1 MPPGVATGAAAAAA
15 RVVAARSPE
24 RRAVVARNLRRVVG
38 PETSEAELD
47 RLVRRAFSSY
57 GRYWA
62 DGAVLDLSAPEPF
75 PRGLVVEGERHVRK
89 AVADGRGAVVALPH
103 LGAWEA
109 GAVWAAREG
118 FALTAVAEPLE
129 PRELFDWMVEE
140 RRALGIRVVPLGPSA
155 ARELLATVRHGGLV
169 ALLADRDLVGDGVVV
184 DFFGE
189 PARLPAGPAVLALR
203 SGAPILPAAIYMLPG
218 GAHRIVVRP
227 PLLAVREGRLRADVA
242 RVTQQLARELE
253 ALIRLA
259 PEQWHVFQPNWLA
272 DTPG

>member
-1 MPPGVATGAAAAAA
+1 MAAGAAAAAA
-15 RVVAARSPE
+15 RAVAASSPE

-38 PETSEAELD
+38 PEVTGTELD

-62 DGAVLDLSAPEPF
+62 DGAVLDASAPEPF
-75 PRGLVVEGERHVRK
+75 ARGLVVEGERHVRQ

-118 FALTAVAEPLE
+118 FPLTAVAEPLE
-129 PRELFDWMVEE
+129 PRELFEWMVEE
-140 RRALGIRVVPLGPSA
+140 RRALGIRVIPLGPSA
-155 ARELLATVRHGGLV
+155 ARELLSTVRRGGFV
-169 ALLADRDLVGDGVVV
+169 ALLADRDLVGDGIEV

-189 PARLPAGPAVLALR
+189 RARIPGGPAVLALR
-203 SGAPILPAAIYMLPG
+203 SGAPILPAAIYMLRG

-227 PLLAVREGRLRADVA
+227 PLVPVRKGRLREDVE
-242 RVTQQLARELE
+242 RVTQLLAHELE

-272 DTPG
+272 DSPG